1 MALGTAAALL
11 AGSVIS
17 AGVGAASSSSAA
29 NKAANASQYAAD
41 QSAQVQREAL
51 QLAQQ
56 NTEAQRAA
64 GNLATNALAARF
76 GLIPNGSTVSA
87 PSNIYAPSGG
97 GVSTTSPAETPG
109 NVYTSSV
116 PYSATTPQAGSP
128 DWNVYLQQNPDV
140 AAAVNGP
147 TGNQYAG
154 ATAQERAA
162 DHYARY
168 GQSEGRALPT
178 VTPQQAQAAAPVTD
192 VVLSPQSQV
201 PTYTRPDP
209 IATPNFTRPEYT
221 PTLNVSYED
230 YLKSGDAKAA
240 DFDIAKQGGQVQAS
254 LAAQGL
260 LNSGAAL
267 KRLQEVGQD
276 NKVKYFN
283 QFRDYTTGQYNTDRA
298 RFDSNF
304 NYDTA
309 LAAQNYQ
316 YNQNRQDNIFNLDRA
331 YGTDLAL
338 NNRNYETG
346 RYDTQTGNLFNLANL
361 GAGAAA
367 SYTGAAQNS
376 ANAQS
381 QNLFSNAANQGNAA
395 LAGAANLNNLLNA
408 GIGAAA
414 YYYGNKGV
422 K

>member
-11 AGSVIS
+11 GGAIIS

-29 NKAANASQYAAD
+29 NKAANASQYATD

-56 NTEAQRAA
+56 NTATSRSA
-64 GNLATNALAARF
+64 GDLATNALAARL
-76 GLIPNGSTVSA
+76 GLIPTGSTVA
-87 PSNIYAPSGG
+87 PANIYAPAG
-97 GVSTTSPAETPG
+97 GVATSSPAATG
-109 NVYTSSV
+109 NVYNSAV
-116 PYSATTPQAGSP
+116 PYSGSTPQAGAP

-140 AAAVNGP
+140 AAVVNGP

-154 ATAQERAA
+154 NTAQERAA

-192 VVLSPQSQV
+192 VVLSPQAQV
-201 PTYTRPDP
+201 PTYTRPD
-209 IATPNFTRPEYT
+209 AVAAPNFTRPEYA
-221 PTLNVSYED
+221 PQLDVSYD
-230 YLKSGDAKAA
+230 TYLKSGDAKAA

-267 KRLQEVGQD
+267 KRLQEVGQN
-276 NKVKYFN
+276 NKVKYYN
-283 QFRDYTTGQYNTDRA
+283 LFRDYTTGQYNTDRA
-298 RFDSNF
+298 RFDQNYNF
-304 NYDTA
+304 DTN
-309 LAAQNYQ
+309 LAQQNYQ
-316 YNQNRQDNIFNLDRA
+316 YAQNRQDNIFNLDRA

-338 NNRNYETG
+338 SNRNYETS
-346 RYDTQTGNLFNLANL
+346 RYDNQTGNLFQLSGL
-361 GAGAAA
+361 GQGAAGN
-367 SYTGAAQNS
+367 YTAAAQNA

-395 LAGAANLNNLLNA
+395 LAGAANLNNLINS

-414 YYYGNKGV
+414 YYYGQKGT

>member
-1 MALGTAAALL
+1 MALSTAAALL
-11 AGSVIS
+11 GGAVIS

-56 NTEAQRAA
+56 NTATSRAA
-64 GNLATNALAARF
+64 GDLSTNALAARL
-76 GLIPNGSTVSA
+76 GLIPTGSTVSA
-87 PSNIYAPSGG
+87 PANIYAPAG
-97 GVSTTSPAETPG
+97 GVGTTNPAATSG
-109 NVYTSSV
+109 NVYTSNV
-116 PYSATTPQAGSP
+116 PYSGTTAQAGSP

-140 AAAVNGP
+140 AAAVNSQG
-147 TGNQYAG
+147 GGGFEG
-154 ATAQERAA
+154 ATAEQRAA

-168 GQSEGRALPT
+168 GQSEGRALST

-201 PTYTRPDP
+201 PTYTRPEA

-221 PTLNVSYED
+221 PTLNVSYDD

-276 NKVKYFN
+276 NKVKYYN
-283 QFRDYTTGQYNTDRA
+283 QFRDYTTGQYNTDRS

-304 NYDTA
+304 NFDTA

-316 YNQNRQDNIFNLDRA
+316 YGQNRQDNIFNLDRA

-346 RYDTQTGNLFNLANL
+346 RYDTQTGNLFQLANL
-361 GAGAAA
+361 GQGAA
-367 SYTGAAQNS
+367 STYTGAAQNS

-395 LAGAANLNNLLNA
+395 LAGAANLNSLLNA

-422 K
+422 N